1 MKIDYNYFFNDLL
14 NVGLSPYQTLLF
26 NRLLNSKKQ
35 WYFCPVRGC
44 GENYYKMLLRLKTMN
59 DYDVITIIT
68 PKGRI
73 QKTKDE
79 FIELICKYIQKEVER

>member
-1 MKIDYNYFFNDLL
+1 MKFDYSDFFN
-14 NVGLSPYQTLLF
+14 VKLSPYQALLCD
-26 NRLLNSKKQ
+26 RLLNSKKQ
-35 WYFCPVRGC
+35 WYFCPARGC

-68 PKGRI
+68 PKGRV

-79 FIELICKYIQKEVER
+79 FIELIYNRIRKETER